1 MNKGTVAMLERWS
14 RFVGPEIK
22 LYEIAAYANAHE
34 SVTAGYLVPLIEN
47 ILCDIETQR
56 MQEKRER
63 RNDGQ

>member
-22 LYEIAAYANAHE
+22 LYELAAYAGGHE
-34 SVTAGYLVPLIEN
+34 SVTAEYLLPLIEN
-47 ILCDIETQR
+47 ILCDLEVIN

-63 RNDGQ
+63 RNADV